1 MIRLPNRRRRA
12 FPRPEAQ
19 DVPANAWGSQWKH
32 LRSAPKLMR
41 NAMHDGL
48 RVLRG

>member
-1 MIRLPNRRRRA
+1 MIRLPRHRRA

-19 DVPANAWGSQWKH
+19 DTPVNAWGSQWKH
-32 LRSAPKLMR
+32 LRTAPMLIRSVMR
-41 NAMHDGL
+41 DGL